1 MNTDCAINDDL
12 VEACRIINEV
22 DVINIVSLLT
32 EAQVSYF
39 EMYLARRREESEEEL
54 H

>member
-1 MNTDCAINDDL
+1 MDANVEIDGSLI
-12 VEACRIINEV
+12 EACRIINEV

-32 EAQVSYF
+32 EEQASYF
-39 EMYLARRREESEEEL
+39 ELYLAKRREEPDENM

>member
-1 MNTDCAINDDL
+1 MDVNVEIDESLI
-12 VEACRIINEV
+12 EACRIINEA

-32 EAQVSYF
+32 EEQVSYF
-39 EMYLARRREESEEEL
+39 ELYLARRREESEEEL